1 MSQIPL
7 SQFVEKHGQYGA
19 AEKLGVTQP
28 AVAKALKC
36 EREIYVFENEDGT
49 FFANEIKPFPSITPK
64 TFRTVNQ
71 E

>member
-1 MSQIPL
+1 MIKIPL
-7 SQFVEKHGQYGA
+7 SQFVEKFGQYAA

-36 EREIYVFENEDGT
+36 EREIYVFEKEDGT
-49 FFANEIKPFPSITPK
+49 FFANEIKPFPSTTQK
-64 TFRTVNQ
+64 GMRAVNQ